1 MIPMTKTFYISN
13 ILDPIARTAGE
24 ASKPCSV
31 NTNSECLKA
40 ALFFDYNTSEKSAC
54 RPKLAT
60 YPLQTPRKNALA
72 KTL

>member
-1 MIPMTKTFYISN
+1 MQLEADDQSAFLF
-13 ILDPIARTAGE
+13 LDPIARTAGE